1 MEKHEE
7 KETEENEEE
16 MQERK
21 VLFNF
26 GLVYILPTK
35 ILNTS

>member
-16 MQERK
+16 MQERE

-26 GLVYILPTK
+26 GLVYILPIK